1 MPDLSRSY
9 LYGNPL
15 QALTR
20 EAVVSDVIFDQVF
33 KSNKFTQ
40 YMLQKGMVDDKR
52 GGAALTW
59 INNFGKSPNTVA
71 FDGDDNLPIA
81 SMNANLQRAALP
93 WRAYSDALVLAV
105 NDILDNEDSP
115 EAISSLVEGQLDI
128 TKMSLVDKIAT
139 DILVNT
145 PSINPKGLDGMAE
158 AVDNGT
164 VAPTYA
170 GIGRT
175 QFSNLWQIYVTTT
188 CYSRRTSCRP
198 STPPTSSV
206 RSTISGRMRTSR
218 TPVVRDLIESLFSQD
233 AYIQPEMAR
242 AAGGNDLIFN
252 GNPLFIDNHVP
263 TQVASPG
270 AGTGLGGFFYSI
282 NSTYFYFVI
291 NPKAKFAVTDW
302 LAAQNNFTVF
312 VRIIFRGNL
321 VASSRKPTV
330 FCGSTWLVE

>member
-1 MPDLSRSY
+1 
-9 LYGNPL
+9 
-15 QALTR
+15 
-20 EAVVSDVIFDQVF
+20 
-33 KSNKFTQ
+33 
-40 YMLQKGMVDDKR
+40 MLQTGMVDDKR

-71 FDGDDNLPIA
+71 FDGDDNLPI
-81 SMNANLQRAALP
+81 SSLNSNLQRAALP
-93 WRAYSDALVLAV
+93 WRGYSDALVLAV

-139 DILVNT
+139 DILANT
-145 PSINPKGLDGMAE
+145 PSLNPKGLDGMAE
-158 AVDNGT
+158 CVDNGT

-175 QFSNLWQIYVTTT
+175 QFSNLWQSYVNYNVLSSANILQTLHAADLQ
-188 CYSRRTSCRP
+188 CSVDNQRP
-198 STPPTSSV
+198 DAYFTNTLLFG
-206 RSTISGRMRTSR
+206 TI
-218 TPVVRDLIESLFSQD
+218 IESLFPQD

-270 AGTGLGGFFYSI
+270 AGTGLGGFIYLV

-312 VRIIFRGNL
+312 CRIIFRGNL
-321 VASSRKPTV
+321 VCLKPQAHGV
-330 FCGSTWLVE
+330 LWVQGG